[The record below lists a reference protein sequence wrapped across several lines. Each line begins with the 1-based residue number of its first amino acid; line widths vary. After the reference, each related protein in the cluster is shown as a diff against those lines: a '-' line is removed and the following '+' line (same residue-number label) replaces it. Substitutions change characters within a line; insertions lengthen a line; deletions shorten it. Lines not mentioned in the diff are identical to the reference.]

1 MINYRVQVPGATASF
16 IKESAKCITIKS
28 LDNLMNTIKQDNLNY
43 LSSIDDQFTMSCMI
57 FNNGIYLLISI
68 EDDISFHEYILKFDN
83 LLTAKYLF
91 ENEYLF
97 KPYIM
102 NIKDDIDSN
111 NISIHYDEPS
121 VSYNGHEYNIV
132 VTLNESNSKYYFKL
146 VDSATRE
153 SVLNIIKDYESTLKI
168 IAFPIAANRFKY
180 INKTIDRELEIDIN
194 TLPEPIK
201 NQILA
206 TAVQFSL

>member
-1 MINYRVQVPGATASF
+1 
-16 IKESAKCITIKS
+16 
-28 LDNLMNTIKQDNLNY
+28 
-43 LSSIDDQFTMSCMI
+43 MS
-57 FNNGIYLLISI
+57 
-68 EDDISFHEYILKFDN
+68 
-83 LLTAKYLF
+83 
-91 ENEYLF
+91 
-97 KPYIM
+97 
-102 NIKDDIDSN
+102 IKDDIDSN

-153 SVLNIIKDYESTLKI
+153 SVLDIIKDYESTLKI

-180 INKTIDRELEIDIN
+180 INKPIDREVEIDIN

-206 TAVQFSL
+206 TAVQLSL